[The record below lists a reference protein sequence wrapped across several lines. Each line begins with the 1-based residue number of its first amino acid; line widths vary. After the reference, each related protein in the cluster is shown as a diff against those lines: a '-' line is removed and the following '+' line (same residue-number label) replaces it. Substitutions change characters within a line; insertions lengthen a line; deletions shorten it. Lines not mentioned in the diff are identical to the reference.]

1 MSLIGFHA
9 DKVRQSNPDIV
20 CPVKIANE
28 VLKSLGVQLS
38 GEESK
43 LFAADLALARTN
55 DNKGET
61 NE

>member
-9 DKVRQSNPDIV
+9 DKVRQVNPDIA

-28 VLKSLGVQLS
+28 VLNSLGVQLS
-38 GEESK
+38 EAEAK
-43 LFAADLALARTN
+43 IFAADLASSRTN
-55 DNKGET
+55 DNEGET